1 MIISQT
7 PLRISLLGGGT
18 DFREFYHEHGG
29 AVLAFGLNKFAYVI
43 LKDRFDTDVYV
54 NYSIKEIVAGV
65 DEVKHDLV
73 REAMRKTGIRHGV
86 EITTLADVP
95 SGGTGLGS
103 SSTITVGLLNAMYA
117 HRGIQV
123 GAERLSREAC
133 EIEIDILGK
142 PIGYQDQHIAGHGGL
157 VFIEFRRGGEVVV
170 ERLALAAD
178 VKHRLV
184 ASLMLFFTH
193 RTRSADPI
201 LADQRSRI
209 PDRVGELGLL
219 RDLAFRGRDALRAG
233 DTDAIGALLHEN
245 WELKRRLS
253 DRISAPDID
262 AMYEKALAAGALG
275 GKIAGA
281 GGGGFLLLY
290 VPLGRQA
297 AVRDALSGFRE
308 LPSGLSRDG
317 SRIIFNINE

>member
-7 PLRISLLGGGT
+7 PLRVSLLGGGT
-18 DFREFYHEHGG
+18 DFPDFFREHGG
-29 AVLAFGLNKFAYVI
+29 AVLALGLNKFAYVI
-43 LKDRFDTDVYV
+43 LKDRFDSDIYL
-54 NYSIKEIVAGV
+54 NYSIKEIVSSV

-73 REAMRKTGIRHGV
+73 REAMRITGIREGV

-103 SSTITVGLLNAMYA
+103 SSSITVGLLNAMYA
-117 HRGIQV
+117 HQGIQV

-133 EIEIDILGK
+133 AIEVDVLGK
-142 PIGYQDQHIAGHGGL
+142 PIGFQDQYIAGHGGL
-157 VFIEFRRGGEVVV
+157 VFVAFLKSGEVVV
-170 ERLALAAD
+170 ERLTLPAD
-178 VKHRLV
+178 TRNRLIGN
-184 ASLMLFFTH
+184 LMLFFTH

-201 LADQRSRI
+201 LADQRARI
-209 PDRVGELGLL
+209 PDRTEELGLL
-219 RDLAFRGRDALRAG
+219 RDLAHRGRDALRAG
-233 DTDAIGALLHEN
+233 DTDAIGLLLHEN
-245 WELKRRLS
+245 WVLKRRLS

-262 AMYEKALAAGALG
+262 AMYEKALEAGALG

-290 VPLGRQA
+290 VPVARQA
-297 AVRDALSGFRE
+297 AVREAMAGFRE

>member
-18 DFREFYHEHGG
+18 DFREFSHEHGG
-29 AVLAFGLNKFAYVI
+29 AVLAFGLNKFVYVI
-43 LKDRFDTDVYV
+43 LKDRFDTDVYI
-54 NYSIKEIVAGV
+54 NYSIKEIVRAV

-73 REAMRKTGIRHGV
+73 REAMRKTGIYEGV

-103 SSTITVGLLNAMYA
+103 SSSITVGLLNAMYA
-117 HRGIQV
+117 HQGIQV
-123 GAERLSREAC
+123 GADRLSREAC

-142 PIGYQDQHIAGHGGL
+142 PIGFQDQYIAGHGGL
-157 VFIEFRRGGEVVV
+157 VFIEFRRGGEVAV
-170 ERLALAAD
+170 ERLTLSSE
-178 VKHRLV
+178 VKGRLSS
-184 ASLMLFFTH
+184 SLMLFYTD

-209 PDRVGELGLL
+209 GDRVEELGFL
-219 RDLAFRGRDALRAG
+219 RDLAFRGREALRAG
-233 DTDAIGALLHEN
+233 DTDALGALLHEN
-245 WELKRRLS
+245 WVLKKRLS
-253 DRISAPDID
+253 DRISDPDID
-262 AMYEKALAAGALG
+262 GMYEVARAAGALG

-290 VPLGRQA
+290 VPLGKQS
-297 AVRDALSGFRE
+297 AVREALSGFRE
-308 LPSGLSRDG
+308 LPIGPSRDG
-317 SRIIFNINE
+317 SRIIFNIND

>member
-18 DFREFYHEHGG
+18 DFREFFHEHGG
-29 AVLAFGLNKFAYVI
+29 AVLALGLNKFVYVI
-43 LKDRFDTDVYV
+43 LKDRFDTDIYI
-54 NYSIKEIVAGV
+54 NYSVKEIVRAV
-65 DEVKHDLV
+65 DEVKHELV

-103 SSTITVGLLNAMYA
+103 SSSITVGLLNAMYA
-117 HRGIQV
+117 HKGIQV

-133 EIEIDILGK
+133 EIEIDVLGK
-142 PIGYQDQHIAGHGGL
+142 PIGYQDQYIAGHGGL
-157 VFIEFRRGGEVVV
+157 LFVEFRRGGEVTV
-170 ERLALAAD
+170 ERLAINGE
-178 VKHRLV
+178 VRHRL
-184 ASLMLFFTH
+184 ASSLMLFFTN

-201 LADQRSRI
+201 LADQRSHIQDRI
-209 PDRVGELGLL
+209 AELGLL
-219 RDLAFRGRDALRAG
+219 RDLAFRGRDALHAG

-253 DRISAPDID
+253 DRISD
-262 AMYEKALAAGALG
+262 ADLDLMYRRAREAGALG

-297 AVRDALSGFRE
+297 AVREAMVGFRE